1 MISLG
6 ARFGYDDDGEIHNA
20 QLSIFDFKP
29 APIIFEVRGPCLE
42 IDSEKEQF
50 VSGFNFERANQ
61 LLRREYREPF
71 VVPEKV

>member
-1 MISLG
+1 MG
-6 ARFGYDDDGEIHNA
+6 GRFGYDNDGEIHNA
-20 QLSIFDFKP
+20 QLSIFDYRP
-29 APIIFEVRGPCLE
+29 AMIIFEVCGPWLE

-50 VSGFNFERANQ
+50 VSGFNFERANE